1 MHPEERGTLWLKGAA
16 LGTTHT
22 AGTPELPRSG
32 RTQDGPVLGAPGAT
46 CSHPGGRGSGMYT
59 GRVPTACRHGDTKH
73 AEQRDAI
80 RGPAVRVPDRAG
92 PSATRPEP
100 ALVPPASG
108 VGTSCSR
115 ANGLVAPV
123 SRPDRTATRH
133 ACPTPLRAAARCPVR
148 GRQRPRGRAS
158 RPGPAAGSQGG
169 RGEICAVTVPGRPAA
184 PAGRSGGGHSGRTFP
199 EPRLARRA
207 CSLRCGPPS
216 PAGQGCRTR
225 PPLRWKLP
233 GNPRPGGVRGA
244 RTPSCPADS
253 QRQRTAP
260 KAKTAG
266 REARQRPGLPGASGS
281 PSRPC
286 VPQLVGRLA
295 GPPKDHHASMRGAG
309 QALGVTEG
317 EARGRDRH
325 SGR

>member
-1 MHPEERGTLWLKGAA
+1 MPAPSALRGRRLAPSGSLRPSAGRGRCVPRPPGLFRGTPQTGVGGSRRPACGDRAGGSLLQARAGRAGHFAEWRWAAAGVDARPSPAGVTRRCHMHSEERGALWLKGAA
-16 LGTTHT
+16 LSTTHT
-22 AGTPELPRSG
+22 AGTPRSSRAAAVRTDTG
-32 RTQDGPVLGAPGAT
+32 RPGP
-46 CSHPGGRGSGMYT
+46 RGSRSDVWSPRGPQLRYVH

-133 ACPTPLRAAARCPVR
+133 ACPPPLRAAARCPVR
-148 GRQRPRGRAS
+148 GRWRPRGRAS

-184 PAGRSGGGHSGRTFP
+184 PAGRSGGGH
-199 EPRLARRA
+199 
-207 CSLRCGPPS
+207 
-216 PAGQGCRTR
+216 
-225 PPLRWKLP
+225 
-233 GNPRPGGVRGA
+233 GG
-244 RTPSCPADS
+244 
-253 QRQRTAP
+253 
-260 KAKTAG
+260 
-266 REARQRPGLPGASGS
+266 PGLQNTSHDSKSTSIYRQVSAYNPN
-281 PSRPC
+281 
-286 VPQLVGRLA
+286 
-295 GPPKDHHASMRGAG
+295 
-309 QALGVTEG
+309 
-317 EARGRDRH
+317 
-325 SGR
+325 